1 MYHSDL
7 FAMIG
12 SLFLWLFWPS
22 FNSGGLDG
30 EDRHRAV
37 VNTYLALASC
47 CVTAFAV
54 SALVDK
60 QGKFNMVSS
69 AGLVGDD
76 DD

>member
-1 MYHSDL
+1 MGHAKEGSVYHSDL

-30 EDRHRAV
+30 IDRHRAI

-47 CVTAFAV
+47 CVTAFTV

-60 QGKFNMVSS
+60 KGKLNMVS
-69 AGLVGDD
+69 
-76 DD
+76 